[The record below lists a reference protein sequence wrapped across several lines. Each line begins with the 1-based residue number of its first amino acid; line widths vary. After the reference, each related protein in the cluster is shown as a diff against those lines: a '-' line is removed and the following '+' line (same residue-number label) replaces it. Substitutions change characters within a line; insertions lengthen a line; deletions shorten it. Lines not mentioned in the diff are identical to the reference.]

1 MIRQET
7 MLNVADNSGAKKIQ
21 CIRILGGTKKK
32 SATIGDIIIAS
43 VKKADPKSS
52 NVKKKDKVRAVIV
65 RTKKEKRRKE
75 GDYIRFDDNAAV
87 IIEKNN
93 EPKSTRIGI
102 VAREVRAVSPKIA
115 SLAKETC

>member
-7 MLNVADNSGAKKIQ
+7 MLNIADNSGAKKIQ

-43 VKKADPKSS
+43 VKKADPKSQI
-52 NVKKKDKVRAVIV
+52 KKKDIVRAVIV
-65 RTKKEKRRKE
+65 RTAKEKRRKE

-87 IIEKNN
+87 IVEKNN